1 MAVAVGNKVGM
12 EKPLTERV
20 SRFLR
25 DARAEL
31 RKVNWPNRK
40 ELTTYTLVVI
50 VITAIVSGFVGLVDF
65 GLSELFGL
73 LGFLRG

>member
-1 MAVAVGNKVGM
+1 MAVGNRVGQ

-20 SRFLR
+20 TRFLR

-40 ELTTYTLVVI
+40 ELTTYTIVVI
-50 VITAIVSGFVGLVDF
+50 VITALVSVFIGLIDLVI
-65 GLSELFGL
+65 SQIFGL
-73 LGFLRG
+73 LGSLGG

>member
-1 MAVAVGNKVGM
+1 MAVGNRIGQD
-12 EKPLTERV
+12 KPLTERV
-20 SRFLR
+20 NRFLR

-40 ELTTYTLVVI
+40 ELTTYTIVVI
-50 VITAIVSGFVGLVDF
+50 VITTIVSIFVGVVDF

>member
-1 MAVAVGNKVGM
+1 M

-20 SRFLR
+20 SRFIR